1 MYPETTPTTPIEVG
15 HGHTLAAG
23 EQASARPCRTRPP
36 KLVGYAR
43 ALLDPADLR
52 TAVAELNQLG
62 VHSENIYLDQAAAG
76 GAGDDGIQAALQALR
91 VRDTLVVANL
101 TRLGRSLAAI
111 TELIDQL
118 GDRGAGLN
126 VGGELFDTLPQL
138 QVLKMLTQFQVD
150 LVERALVDA
159 EWVHSRRTDMRKPH
173 HRVDAVQSVWLQQLY
188 DAGMPRLQLGE
199 HFGVS
204 RATVFRVANP
214 AVS

>member
-1 MYPETTPTTPIEVG
+1 
-15 HGHTLAAG
+15 
-23 EQASARPCRTRPP
+23 
-36 KLVGYAR
+36 
-43 ALLDPADLR
+43 
-52 TAVAELNQLG
+52 
-62 VHSENIYLDQAAAG
+62 
-76 GAGDDGIQAALQALR
+76 
-91 VRDTLVVANL
+91 
-101 TRLGRSLAAI
+101 
-111 TELIDQL
+111 
-118 GDRGAGLN
+118 
-126 VGGELFDTLPQL
+126 
-138 QVLKMLTQFQVD
+138 MLTQFQVD